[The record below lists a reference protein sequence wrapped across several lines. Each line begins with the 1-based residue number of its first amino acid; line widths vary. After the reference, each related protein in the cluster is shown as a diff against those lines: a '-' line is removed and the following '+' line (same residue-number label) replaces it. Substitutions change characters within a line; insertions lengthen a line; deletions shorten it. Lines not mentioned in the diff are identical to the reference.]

1 MNDVAWS
8 VIVPTYNRHEPLES
22 CLNTLAAL
30 QPPKGGF
37 EIVVVNDGGA
47 EPPNTLRAAARFF
60 TQANAGPAAA
70 RNTGARYAR
79 GARLAFTDD
88 DCTPDPGW
96 LLALDAALDEQPD
109 ALAGGPVLNALD
121 RNLLSETSQQLV
133 YFVGRWFDGTTRERF
148 FTSNNLGV
156 SRAAFLDA
164 GGFDERLG
172 RPSAEDRELCD
183 RWSAQGRPTAH
194 VPSAIVHHSHAL
206 TLRSFLRQHYD
217 YGRGARRFRAVRR
230 DADRPVRIDP
240 RFYIE
245 SLRHAWRQRPGLDGA
260 ALALGTAAAH
270 AAYAAGLLA
279 ARREG

>member
-1 MNDVAWS
+1 MNDVAWT
-8 VIVPTYNRHEPLES
+8 VIVPTYNRHEQLGS
-22 CLNTLAAL
+22 CLKALAAL

-47 EPPNTLRAAARFF
+47 EPPEALRPTARFF

-88 DCTPDPGW
+88 DCAPDPEW
-96 LLALDAALDEQPD
+96 LIALDAALDAQPD

-133 YFVGRWFDGTTRERF
+133 DFVGRWFDGSARERF

-183 RWSAQGRPTAH
+183 RWCAQGRPTAH
-194 VPSAIVHHSHAL
+194 VPRAIVHHFHAH

-245 SLRHAWRQRPGLDGA
+245 SLRHAWRRRPGLDGA